1 MAGRWAMAIVAAAAV
16 LAGGAAADWHD
27 EITPGESAAMERL
40 FDAYRESQAQQDDG
54 ASANSNTNAA
64 PKLKLETL
72 ARMRE
77 AVRERMLAE
86 VVAALDEEG
95 RLPEFGDGGV
105 TVYEFSDYRCGFCRR
120 VFPFLDAAAARGEV
134 RVKVV
139 ELPVLGPESL
149 DMARAALAAW
159 KQNKFPEYHRALMRR
174 PPPQTKEELV
184 RFAMELGIDEETLA
198 AAADDEATEEMLERN
213 FQVAALIGVRGTPAF
228 IINNK
233 FVAGAMSEEDFLKMI
248 RGE

>member
-1 MAGRWAMAIVAAAAV
+1 MAIVAAAAV
-16 LAGGAAADWHD
+16 LAGGTAGDWHD

-54 ASANSNTNAA
+54 ANTNSNTNAA

-95 RLPEFGDGGV
+95 RLPEFGGGDV
-105 TVYEFSDYRCGFCRR
+105 TVYEFSDYQCGFCRR
-120 VFPFLDAAAARGEV
+120 VFPFLDAAAERGEI
-134 RVKVV
+134 RIKVV
-139 ELPVLGPESL
+139 ELPVLGPKSL

-159 KQNKFPEYHRALMRR
+159 KQNKFPEYHRALMRA

-184 RFAMELGIDEETLA
+184 RFAMEIGIDEETLA
-198 AAADDEATEEMLERN
+198 AAADDEATEEILERN
-213 FQVAALIGVRGTPAF
+213 FQAAALIGVRGTPAF

-233 FVAGAMSEEDFLKMI
+233 FIAGAMSEEDFLKMI